1 MWYIWWAHVKVLK
14 SNQEFF
20 FFFGENTKYFNRHAH
35 ENRGESLKETVSN
48 VYPKWPK
55 FNQELIWKQCVY
67 LGVKNCVTLLLLI
80 YLYVT

>member
-1 MWYIWWAHVKVLK
+1 MCYIWWAHVKVLQ

-20 FFFGENTKYFNRHAH
+20 FFFGENTKYFNRHTH
-35 ENRGESLKETVSN
+35 EKREESLKETVN
-48 VYPKWPK
+48 TVYPKGPK
-55 FNQELIWKQCVY
+55 SNQELICKQSVY